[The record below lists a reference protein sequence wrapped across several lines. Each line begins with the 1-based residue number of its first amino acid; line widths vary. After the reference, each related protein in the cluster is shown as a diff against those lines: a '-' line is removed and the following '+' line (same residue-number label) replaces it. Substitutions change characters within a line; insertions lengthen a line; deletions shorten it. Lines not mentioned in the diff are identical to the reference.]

1 AMSSTLRTPRS
12 PAVGDTAPVTI
23 PPAASEENAG
33 SNEPFFFEG
42 VESPNGTIFPD
53 VLLDRVMPHLSG
65 AEFKVLAYVVRR
77 TFGFKKESDSISLD
91 QICNGITRRDGS
103 VLDEGT
109 GLARKT
115 AVAAIQGLEGKG
127 VILCQRRS
135 SPEKGNLPTTFA
147 LRFRGQATN
156 GPDTFP
162 HQGGGE
168 MYPGGGEKQH
178 QASYLAP
185 TAPGTVRHSQPTV
198 VQPTVKQVRDNSS
211 EKSKRTVRASKLE
224 AETIAHATNAQQ
236 AIEATWQQVL
246 DRLAETIGAVSH
258 RTWLAPTRLQAI
270 DTNTARVE
278 VPHAL
283 AQRWIE
289 RHLRDAITTELGA
302 VTGRPLTVQFVAA
315 TPNVVLN
322 QSTASTTPAARPI
335 PLVGVPAVEP
345 AERAPVSALYSRRG
359 GVIRRVRRDG
369 TG

>member
-1 AMSSTLRTPRS
+1 MSTTLRTHRP
-12 PAVGDTAPVTI
+12 PAAGDTAPVTS
-23 PPAASEENAG
+23 PHAASEENAG
-33 SNEPFFFEG
+33 NHEAFFFEG

-53 VLLDRVMPHLSG
+53 VLIDRVMPHLSG

-156 GPDTFP
+156 GPETFP
-162 HQGGGE
+162 HQGGSE

-178 QASYLAP
+178 QASHLAP
-185 TAPGTVRHSQPTV
+185 TAPGTVLHSQPTV
-198 VQPTVKQVRDNSS
+198 VQSTVKQERDSPP
-211 EKSKRTVRASKLE
+211 ERVKRTVRAGKP
-224 AETIAHATNAQQ
+224 ETETTTHAGNAQQ
-236 AIEATWQQVL
+236 TVEVIWQQVL
-246 DRLAETIGAVSH
+246 DRLADTIGAVSH
-258 RTWLAPTRLQAI
+258 RTWLAPTRLQAVDA
-270 DTNTARVE
+270 DTALVE

-289 RHLRDAITTELGA
+289 RHLRDAITTELSA
-302 VTGRPLTVQFVAA
+302 VAGRPLAVQFVTAA
-315 TPNVVLN
+315 LDVVVH
-322 QSTASTTPAARPI
+322 QPAVTTAPAPRPVS
-335 PLVGVPAVEP
+335 LVSAPAVEP
-345 AERAPVSALYSRRG
+345 ADRAPASPLFSRRG

>member
-1 AMSSTLRTPRS
+1 MSTNTQR
-12 PAVGDTAPVTI
+12 
-23 PPAASEENAG
+23 PPAEAAGAEENTEGRAA
-33 SNEPFFFEG
+33 FFFEG

-53 VLLDRVMPHLSG
+53 VLIDRVMPHLSG

-91 QICNGITRRDGS
+91 QICNGIVRRDGS

-147 LRFRGQATN
+147 LRFRGQGTNTPDTN
-156 GPDTFP
+156 GN
-162 HQGGGE
+162 QGSGE
-168 MYPGGGEKQH
+168 MYPGGGERQH
-178 QASYLAP
+178 QAGHLP
-185 TAPGTVRHSQPTV
+185 PIAPGTALHSQLTV
-198 VQPTVKQVRDNSS
+198 VQPTVKQGDGRPTGKMKRPARSNSGAAES
-211 EKSKRTVRASKLE
+211 AGQTDKAEQSVE
-224 AETIAHATNAQQ
+224 AIWE
-236 AIEATWQQVL
+236 EVL
-246 DRLAETIGAVSH
+246 ARLAETVGAVSH
-258 RTWLAPTRLQAI
+258 RTWLAPTRLLGVGSE
-270 DTNTARVE
+270 TATIA

-302 VTGRPLTVQFVAA
+302 VAGRPLLVQFVAA
-315 TPNVVLN
+315 TADAAEDRLALAPP
-322 QSTASTTPAARPI
+322 PAASPV
-335 PLVGVPAVEP
+335 PLASAPAVAP
-345 AERAPVSALYSRRG
+345 ADHGPTSPQFSRRG
-359 GVIRRVRRDG
+359 GVIRRVRREG

>member
-1 AMSSTLRTPRS
+1 MSSNTHRPPIAGVEAAGAEERTELRD
-12 PAVGDTAPVTI
+12 A
-23 PPAASEENAG
+23 
-33 SNEPFFFEG
+33 FFFEG

-53 VLLDRVMPHLSG
+53 VLIDRVMPHLSG

-91 QICNGITRRDGS
+91 QICNGIVRRDGS

-147 LRFRGQATN
+147 LRFRGQGSN
-156 GPDTFP
+156 PPDTNL
-162 HQGGGE
+162 HQGSGE
-168 MYPGGGEKQH
+168 MYPGGGERLH
-178 QASYLAP
+178 QASHLPP
-185 TAPGTVRHSQPTV
+185 TAPGTALHSQLTV
-198 VQPTVKQVRDNSS
+198 VQPTVKQEEDGLTGRM
-211 EKSKRTVRASKLE
+211 KRPARASKGITESNGRTGKAEQSVE
-224 AETIAHATNAQQ
+224 AIWRE
-236 AIEATWQQVL
+236 VL
-246 DRLAETIGAVSH
+246 ARLAETIGAVSH
-258 RTWLAPTRLQAI
+258 RTWLAPTRLQAVGAE
-270 DTNTARVE
+270 TATIA

-302 VTGRPLTVQFVAA
+302 VTGRPLLVQFVAA
-315 TPNVVLN
+315 
-322 QSTASTTPAARPI
+322 STDSVEDQPAVAPTPAALPV
-335 PLVGVPAVEP
+335 PLVGTPALEPPELVPASP
-345 AERAPVSALYSRRG
+345 QFSRRG
-359 GVIRRVRRDG
+359 GVIRRVRREG